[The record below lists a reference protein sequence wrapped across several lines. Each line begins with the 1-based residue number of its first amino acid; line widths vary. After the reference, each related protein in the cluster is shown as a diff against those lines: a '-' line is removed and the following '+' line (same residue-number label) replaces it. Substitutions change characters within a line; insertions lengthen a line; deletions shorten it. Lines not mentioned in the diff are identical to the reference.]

1 MFPPEMMREYVFPWI
16 KKIVQVIHDNN
27 KPAILHSCG
36 NLKELMPEIISDIKI
51 DAKHSF
57 EDEIYTIEEA
67 YEWWHDS
74 IALVGGI
81 DMDFLCRA
89 TKEEVYERATK
100 LLAQTF
106 DRGGYALGSG
116 NSIPHYV
123 PEENFLAML
132 KAADDLM

>member
-1 MFPPEMMREYVFPWI
+1 
-16 KKIVQVIHDNN
+16 
-27 KPAILHSCG
+27 
-36 NLKELMPEIISDIKI
+36 MPEIIENIKI

-57 EDEIYTIEEA
+57 EDTIYPIEDA

-89 TKEEVYERATK
+89 TKEKVYDRAIK
-100 LLAQTF
+100 LLELTF
-106 DRGGYALGSG
+106 ERGGYALGSG

-123 PEENFLAML
+123 PEENFLAL
-132 KAADDLM
+132 SQAANDFT